1 MKSITNKDY
10 AALVKKA
17 SPPSKSYRTIPSA
30 FLIGGAI
37 CLLGEAFINL
47 YQHLGMTADVS
58 FAVASIT
65 LIFLSVLLTGLNM
78 YDDVAK
84 YGGAGTLVPITG
96 FANAVASPAL
106 EFKSEGYILGLGS
119 KLFAIAGPVIVY
131 GIASGVVYG
140 LVIYLF
146 KLY

>member
-1 MKSITNKDY
+1 MTNITNNDY
-10 AALVKKA
+10 DILVKKVT
-17 SPPSKSYRTIPSA
+17 PPTKSFQTIPLA

-37 CLLGEAFINL
+37 CALGEALINL
-47 YQHLGMTADVS
+47 FRHLGLEKDASMTA
-58 FAVASIT
+58 ASVT
-65 LIFLSVLLTGLNM
+65 LIFLSVLLTGLNV
-78 YDDVAK
+78 YDNIAK

-96 FANAVASPAL
+96 FANAIASPAL
-106 EFKSEGYILGLGS
+106 EFKSEGYILGLGA

-131 GIASGVVYG
+131 GITAGIVYG